1 MPTPRPAESR
11 DEWLDRCMGDAEAV
25 ADFPDADQRYAVC
38 ISKWEGK
45 KSMEIKSLALELK
58 SDDEGMVEGY
68 GSVFGGVDSY
78 GDTIEPG
85 AFASSIAKRKPKMLW
100 QHRMDKPIGVWDEV
114 IEDGKGL
121 RLKGRIA
128 DIELGREA
136 RQLIQMGA
144 MDGLSIGY
152 RTLQDEMR
160 GNNRILKQVD
170 LWEVSFVTIPADAAA
185 TVTGIKSIATERDCE
200 DALRDMGFSRR
211 EAKAFVAR
219 GWGGIRNL
227 RDADAGLPD
236 ENLRDAEAIKT
247 QLATLLER
255 IGK

>member
-1 MPTPRPAESR
+1 
-11 DEWLDRCMGDAEAV
+11 
-25 ADFPDADQRYAVC
+25 
-38 ISKWEGK
+38 
-45 KSMEIKSLALELK
+45 MEIKSLALELK
-58 SDDEGMVEGY
+58 ADDAGLVEGY
-68 GSVFGGVDSY
+68 GSVFGGLDSY

-114 IEDGKGL
+114 AEDGKGL

-128 DIELGREA
+128 DTELGKEA
-136 RQLIQMGA
+136 RQLIKMGA

-152 RTLQDEMR
+152 RTLRDEMR
-160 GNNRILKQVD
+160 GNARILKEVD

-185 TVTGIKSIATERDCE
+185 TVTGLKSMATERDCE
-200 DALRDMGFSRR
+200 DALREMGFSRR

-219 GWGGIRNL
+219 GWGGIRDL
-227 RDADAGLPD
+227 RDAGDSLPD
-236 ENLRDAEAIKT
+236 EVLRDAEAVKN
-247 QLATLLER
+247 QLSTLLER

>member
-1 MPTPRPAESR
+1 
-11 DEWLDRCMGDAEAV
+11 
-25 ADFPDADQRYAVC
+25 
-38 ISKWEGK
+38 
-45 KSMEIKSLALELK
+45 MEIKSLALELK
-58 SDDEGMVEGY
+58 ADDAGLVEGY
-68 GSVFGGVDSY
+68 GSVFGGLDSY

-114 IEDGKGL
+114 AEDGKGL

-128 DIELGREA
+128 DTELGKEA
-136 RQLIQMGA
+136 RQLIKMGA

-152 RTLQDEMR
+152 RTLRDEMR
-160 GNNRILKQVD
+160 GNARILKEVD

-185 TVTGIKSIATERDCE
+185 TVTGLKSMATERDCE
-200 DALRDMGFSRR
+200 DALREMGFSRR

-219 GWGGIRNL
+219 GWGGIRDL
-227 RDADAGLPD
+227 RDAGDSLPD
-236 ENLRDAEAIKT
+236 EVLRDAEAVKL
-247 QLATLLER
+247 QLSTLLER